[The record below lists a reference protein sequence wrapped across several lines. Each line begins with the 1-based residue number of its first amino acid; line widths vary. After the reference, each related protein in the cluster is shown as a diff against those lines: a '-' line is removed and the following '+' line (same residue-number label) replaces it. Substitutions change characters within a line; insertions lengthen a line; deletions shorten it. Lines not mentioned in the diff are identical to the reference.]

1 MGSLCSYDGG
11 HRPTLDEVSANLRA
25 GADWVGRRD
34 LPDIDGWADFIA
46 APELVHQRLISR
58 LQEDRCPSVAHT
70 FPLPKPGKG
79 EVRKMAWLNPYD
91 DLFLRILVGRV
102 ALAVEAAMGPDVF
115 SHRLADGPPGWSV
128 RDARESFELLREH
141 AWALLSEACCNAIA
155 VADLRHYYPSIAPE
169 VLMDALYQTASPR
182 GAVGLIGGFL
192 RELGPLGAPGGL
204 PIGPEASGLLG
215 NVMLLEV
222 DEAISSRAR
231 GHARYTDDSWIF
243 LRAESEW
250 PDVLEIYTAAVS
262 DLGLEVNTSKVAVH
276 PKGSE
281 GAQNAIQHGQI
292 AYLTSAAAR
301 YRTPQRSTEEIREE
315 LDRDEPDW
323 NVIGFHLGSLRYK
336 RSAHGLNVLYECP
349 QVLNELPRLAGQYLW
364 EFTNSQKTRN
374 QIDRD
379 WLVEQ
384 ATARPAAQSAAG
396 QLQLCRVASQIRMG
410 KRHGKSLE
418 EFVVNGSPGHHAPL
432 RAWAA
437 KAWGSSEA
445 HRSARAVEYACD
457 FGDFSVRRAF
467 ALTLPPDA
475 STPSRRSCWR
485 RKLRVVDPDLEPTL
499 ARLD

>member
-1 MGSLCSYDGG
+1 MAPLVVDPCSYLNPHHSVG
-11 HRPTLDEVSANLRA
+11 HCL
-25 GADWVGRRD
+25 
-34 LPDIDGWADFIA
+34 
-46 APELVHQRLISR
+46 HQRLISR

-281 GAQNAIQHGQI
+281 GAQHAIQHGQI

-349 QVLNELPRLAGQYLW
+349 QVLNELPQLAGQYLW
-364 EFTNSQKTRN
+364 ELTNSQKTRN

-384 ATARPAAQSAAG
+384 ATARPAAQSVPRRPQANSNS
-396 QLQLCRVASQIRMG
+396 VAWPARFG
-410 KRHGKSLE
+410 
-418 EFVVNGSPGHHAPL
+418 
-432 RAWAA
+432 WAKGTA
-437 KAWGSSEA
+437 KAWKSSLSMAVRDTMPRSGLGRPRLGAPPRLIALHEPSKSYA
-445 HRSARAVEYACD
+445 VRLWRLLRSTSLRPDTAPWYASNTHR
-457 FGDFSVRRAF
+457 GDPAGAESF
-467 ALTLPPDA
+467 D
-475 STPSRRSCWR
+475 
-485 RKLRVVDPDLEPTL
+485 VVD
-499 ARLD
+499 R